1 MSIVN
6 LLLYILLLAA
16 GMLLSRFKLFGDNL
30 YHSVEK
36 IQMLCLMVLL
46 FAMGI
51 SLGMNDE
58 ILKSLATIGLR
69 GILFGLSTIAMS
81 ILFVHLASRF
91 LLKGGKR

>member
-6 LLLYILLLAA
+6 LLLYILLLAV
-16 GMLLSRFKLFGDNL
+16 GMLLSRFKLFGERL

-51 SLGMNDE
+51 SLGMNE
-58 ILKSLATIGLR
+58 KIIQSFATIGFR
-69 GILFGLSTIAMS
+69 GIVFGLSTIVMS
-81 ILFVHLASRF
+81 ILLVHLASRF
-91 LLKGGKR
+91 LLKGGKQ

>member
-16 GMLLSRFKLFGDNL
+16 GMILSRLKLFGDNL
-30 YHSVEK
+30 YHSIEK

-58 ILKSLATIGLR
+58 ILKSLATIGFR

-81 ILFVHLASRF
+81 ILLVHLASRF